1 MERSINK
8 YEYGAFPTT
17 AKEKLWIRPTFRI
30 ENGSLIREP
39 AKDFNKFVK
48 AQEDLIKSEFAGKRI
63 RRKRMRLLTLYYG
76 KILIGELVQ
85 RFNQTSLVRRFNQTS
100 KQIAIPRRID
110 PDADGELFAVNLKII
125 EELGRKVH
133 SAGSRLVVLDA
144 SQYFGDEEIV
154 SRTLNELCAK
164 YGFGYIP
171 LYKDLLKA
179 NMSGISTRWS
189 HDIHFNDTGNI
200 ILAGSLYDWIAQTLP
215 VSGPRSRFPA
225 APDARR

>member
-1 MERSINK
+1 
-8 YEYGAFPTT
+8 
-17 AKEKLWIRPTFRI
+17 
-30 ENGSLIREP
+30 
-39 AKDFNKFVK
+39 
-48 AQEDLIKSEFAGKRI
+48 
-63 RRKRMRLLTLYYG
+63 MRLLTLYYG
-76 KILIGELVQ
+76 ENLIGE
-85 RFNQTSLVRRFNQTS
+85 LVRRFNQTS

-110 PDADGELFAVNLKII
+110 PDADGALFAVNLKII

-189 HDIHFNDTGNI
+189 HDIWKYNSCRI
-200 ILAGSLYDWIAQTLP
+200 SLRLDCTDFACKWASLP
-215 VSGPRSRFPA
+215 LSSRA
-225 APDARR
+225 